1 MSEREWAISA
11 GAGSDQPQGSAGVE
25 IVPRVSGP
33 NAAKKV
39 LKTKLEG
46 PLISSTSLRLTRPL
60 LAAVLDVDRPVV
72 IDLRGVPQIDSD
84 GLALLLKVHKTMPAE
99 FRPLS
104 LRVAP
109 GSQTE
114 RVLNLCGFGMI
125 MTLLSDRT

>member
-1 MSEREWAISA
+1 MSEKEWANSE
-11 GAGSDQPQGSAGVE
+11 GAGSDQQQGSTGVE
-25 IVPRVSGP
+25 IVPLAGDP
-33 NAAKKV
+33 DIAQQV
-39 LKTKLEG
+39 LNILLEG
-46 PLISSTSLRLTRPL
+46 PLISLTSQRLTRPL

-84 GLALLLKVHKTMPAE
+84 GLSLLLKLHKTMPAE